1 MRKTVLILIVALT
14 FCSCGTQKM
23 ANKQVAGQPPPIS
36 PPPTQVPKNLFMRKK
51 GVTKSL
57 YGDLL
62 KDVVV
67 SKDSF
72 NPTLGEKVS
81 ISYSLSRAAKV
92 TVNVYDP
99 DHGLVV
105 SKEGDEFLA
114 RGNHVFIW
122 DGRDMKGNIVP
133 DEAYFFTITAQDR
146 SGSTE
151 IYDPTTFSGGVE
163 HDITDAYI
171 DPESHTIT
179 YTMPEMGRAM
189 IRLGIQGGP
198 LMNQLVDWKPRT
210 KGVINEYWDGKDRDK
225 IVDIYNNPKFKMIIS
240 YFSLPENSIIT
251 FGNKNYDFRTYKK
264 TMAMN
269 RPMKPKKASSVQK
282 VSHHY
287 RLPRTIDYCPE
298 INVTFFNPKGC
309 DKNGIPILYGKTMVK
324 VDLAKEDKPIF
335 QNQKFEIC
343 FFLDGEFYAEDE
355 AGYTPFNWVWDI
367 SNVPAGEH
375 IFTVNLSGFKDQIGV
390 SSKRIRVV
398 K

>member
-14 FCSCGTQKM
+14 FCSCSTQKM
-23 ANKQVAGQPPPIS
+23 ANKQVVVQPPAIS
-36 PPPTQVPKNLFMRKK
+36 PPPTQVAKELSMRKK
-51 GVTKSL
+51 GVTKALS
-57 YGDLL
+57 GDLL
-62 KDVVV
+62 KDVIVLK
-67 SKDSF
+67 SSF

-81 ISYSLSRAAKV
+81 ISYSLSRPAQV

-99 DHGLVV
+99 DHGLVI
-105 SKEGDEFLA
+105 SKKCEEFLPVGKHA
-114 RGNHVFIW
+114 FIW
-122 DGRDMKGNIVP
+122 DGRDMNGNIVP

-146 SGSTE
+146 SGLRE

-179 YTMPEMGRAM
+179 YTMPEMGRVM

-210 KGVINEYWDGKDRDK
+210 KGVVNEYWDGKDRDK

-240 YFSLPENSIIT
+240 YFSLPENSVIT
-251 FGNKNYDFRTYKK
+251 FGNKSYDFRTYKK

-269 RPMKPKKASSVQK
+269 RPTKPKRASSVLK

-287 RLPRTIDYCPE
+287 HLPRTVDYCPK
-298 INVTFFNPKGC
+298 IHLSFSNLKGY
-309 DKNGIPILYGKTMVK
+309 DRNGIPILYGKTMVK